1 MLLASQRFEYVNWS
15 SVEWDIRQKGYAVIH
30 RWLTKAESTMLRELW
45 TGSEEFG
52 PTVDMDHHNFGY
64 GQYRYFRNPLPEFL
78 IQLRTKMYP
87 YLRDVSHHLW
97 DTQTSHHFPDSLDK
111 FLTICHNAGQTQPGV
126 MMLHYP
132 MGGFNLWHQD
142 RHGSV
147 LFPLQIIIV
156 LSESGHDFEGGKLL
170 VQEEYAHKPPERHI
184 IGGNIGD
191 VVVLCTTSRPK
202 RGHGPKK
209 SEFYHGVSKVTA
221 GERYSLSCLFHDE

>member
-15 SVEWDIRQKGYAVIH
+15 SVEWDIRQKGYSVIH
-30 RWLTKAESTMLRELW
+30 RWLTKAESVMLRDVW
-45 TGSEEFG
+45 QNPQDFG
-52 PTVDMDHHNFGY
+52 PTVDMEHHHFGH
-64 GQYRYFRNPLPEFL
+64 GQYRYFRDPLPEFL
-78 IQLRTKMYP
+78 TQLRTKMYP
-87 YLRDVSHHLW
+87 YLRDIAHHLW
-97 DTQTSHHFPDSLDK
+97 DTPKSNHFPDSLNE
-111 FLTICHNAGQTQPGV
+111 FLAMCHDAGQNQPGV
-126 MMLHYP
+126 MMLYYP
-132 MGGFNLWHQD
+132 TGGFNIWHQD

-170 VQEEYAHKPPERHI
+170 VQEEYSHKPPERHI

-209 SEFYHGVSKVTA
+209 SEFYHGVSKVTT